1 VDALRELD
9 FPVAE
14 SALAA
19 AIKAVG
25 PLTREPDRETRL
37 AAFEGRYDELQSLFS
52 PLESAY
58 CTSAGALRVK
68 WLLYAADHADH
79 FRP

>member
-1 VDALRELD
+1 M
-9 FPVAE
+9 
-14 SALAA
+14 
-19 AIKAVG
+19 KAVG
-25 PLTREPDRETRL
+25 PLAREPDRETRL
-37 AAFEGRYDELQSLFS
+37 AAFAGRYDNLQAIFS

-58 CTSAGALRVK
+58 YAAADALRVK